1 MKCSVTFTFIVQ
13 IEICT
18 PLKVLVVIICS
29 IWEQQIGAQL
39 GVLFGYAKLLYFPSI
54 SIYPCV
60 YSTVYLLI
68 HPSIHSFIH
77 SFIPLFTLL
86 IAINSCLH
94 CFLPS
99 IHLIVYPFSQSIV
112 RSISQTF
119 GQSVCT
125 ACPQLVK

>member
-29 IWEQQIGAQL
+29 IWEQQIEAYFLAKQSCFTFHL
-39 GVLFGYAKLLYFPSI
+39 YLSIHASIQRYIYLF
-54 SIYPCV
+54 
-60 YSTVYLLI
+60 I
-68 HPSIHSFIH
+68 HPFIHSFIH
-77 SFIPLFTLL
+77 SFIQLFTLL

-94 CFLPS
+94 CFLLS
-99 IHLIVYPFSQSIV
+99 IHLIFYPFSQSIV